1 MWNPEVLHDILKEDD
16 LHIAP
21 YKADGYSTGTPTW
34 IWCVEVAG
42 ELYVRAYSGKRSRW
56 YQAAI
61 AQQIGRIF
69 ACGKCFEVRY
79 EAIGDDITLAAVD
92 HAYASRY
99 SSSSYLGA
107 MISKHAREATVK
119 ITLRGQEKA

>member
-21 YKADGYSTGTPTW
+21 YKADGCSTGTPTW

-42 ELYVRAYSGKRSRW
+42 ELFVRAYSGKRSRW
-56 YQAAI
+56 YQAAM

-79 EAIGDDITLAAVD
+79 EKIDDEVTLAAVD
-92 HAYASRY
+92 HAYNHRY
-99 SSSSYLGA
+99 HNSSYLDS
-107 MISKHAREATVK
+107 MVNKRARETTLK
-119 ITLRGQEKA
+119 IILRGQ